1 MSQYPSQNIQQQQQ
15 QQNLQQQQQQ
25 QEASFLNALMIPEDN
40 REKKDWDN
48 TSKTANS
55 TRKRSYG
62 QEALDE
68 EEEEE
73 DKKERKGRK
82 APHELLTDAEKK
94 ANHIASEKKRR
105 QNIRLGFDQLIEI
118 VPSLTQGNRSEAFIL
133 QKCKKSFVIFPLVVT
148 VRTKLYYI

>member
-1 MSQYPSQNIQQQQQ
+1 MSQYPTQQHKQQQQQ
-15 QQNLQQQQQQ
+15 QQQDT
-25 QEASFLNALMIPEDN
+25 SFLNALMIPEDKL
-40 REKKDWDN
+40 EKKEWEK
-48 TSKTANS
+48 SS
-55 TRKRSYG
+55 SRKRSYG
-62 QEALDE
+62 QETLDE
-68 EEEEE
+68 EEGEET

-133 QKCKKSFVIFPLVVT
+133 QKCK
-148 VRTKLYYI
+148 